1 MSFLSLFVFYR
12 TTFFNFSTCLFCVY
26 LPILP
31 QSVPILPIGR
41 SWATQEACHLCPGL
55 LFCLYLPIAFCLYW
69 GLYIYIYIYTI
80 GPRLS
85 GRPWAL
91 RTAPVSADGH
101 LSYCIIRVSG
111 WMFLCH
117 CQLQARAQF
126 ISRKLVCRLVAHAFA
141 QNVKGRR

>member
-1 MSFLSLFVFYR
+1 M
-12 TTFFNFSTCLFCVY
+12 
-26 LPILP
+26 PILHISTYSAP
-31 QSVPILPIGR
+31 ICTHSAYWKSVGHSRGLPPVPRPPILPI
-41 SWATQEACHLCPGL
+41 SAYCI
-55 LFCLYLPIAFCLYW
+55 LPIL
-69 GLYIYIYIYTI
+69 GPIYIYTI

-141 QNVKGRR
+141 QNVKGRRWDVIYIH